1 MQLYREIDIQAI
13 TDKLDQIIDEATN
26 IKKKTL
32 EPTIDECFDVKEV
45 IKDYIMKKKRIIY
58 GGTAY
63 NELIKQKNKSDAI
76 YKENDCKDIE
86 FYTPKPIE
94 DAMELANVLHEKK
107 FKYVQVRQAMHA
119 ETYTIFVN
127 FEQYC
132 DMSYIPNNIFLNMPA
147 ITINGLMYSDPTWI
161 LVDILRQYNDPITS
175 YWRLKDKTFFRA
187 NVLLKNYPLDF
198 KIKKL
203 EEEKTKYDNLKSEI
217 YKQICVFKSLI
228 FVGSVSENYYLT
240 RSTTLITSNL
250 EVISLNYLNDIKIIN
265 KIVEKILGSKYKD
278 IHVNSY
284 KPFFQFRDEH
294 IEWVYDNVILLKV
307 YNSNHKC
314 IPFNTLHIKSNNPEL
329 IDSIQL
335 GGYFT
340 KRSTK
345 RELNKKT
352 IQETSETEEISTEE
366 KTKSDKNTI
375 KIATFMVLFQHVLVD
390 RHYLYINRSDKYKD
404 VESRLGS
411 LLKVRNE
418 YLNSKSLT
426 VIDSSPFKEFII
438 RCSGDTLDQGREFR
452 LGLMRRKA
460 QGARLMFTYD
470 PDGKGKANPPDYK
483 FNNTSGNIDKTDINK
498 IFDK

>member
-1 MQLYREIDIQAI
+1 MELYRDIDIQAI
-13 TDKLDQIIDEATN
+13 TDKLDQIIDESTIIRN
-26 IKKKTL
+26 KTL
-32 EPTIDECFDVKEV
+32 EPTIDECKQVKEV
-45 IKDYIMKKKRIIY
+45 IFDYIMKKKRVVY

-63 NELIKQKNKSDAI
+63 NTLIKQKSKADAI
-76 YKENDCKDIE
+76 YKPTDCKDVE
-86 FYTPKPIE
+86 FYSPKPIE
-94 DAMELANVLHEKK
+94 DIMELANILHEKK
-107 FKYVQVRQAMHA
+107 FKFVQVKQAMHA
-119 ETYTIFVN
+119 ETYTLFVN
-127 FEQYC
+127 FEQQC
-132 DMSYIPNNIFLNMPA
+132 DVSYMPGNIYSNMPVIIVDG
-147 ITINGLMYSDPTWI
+147 ITYSHPNWI

-198 KIKKL
+198 KIKTL
-203 EEEKTKYDNLKSEI
+203 QDENTKHDKFKSEI
-217 YKQICVFKSLI
+217 YKQISVFKSLI

-240 RSTTLITSNL
+240 RSTSIITSNL

-294 IEWVYDNVILLKV
+294 VEWVFENIILLKV

-314 IPFNTLHIKSNNPEL
+314 VPFNTLHIKSNNPEL

-340 KRSTK
+340 KR
-345 RELNKKT
+345 ELNKKT
-352 IQETSETEEISTEE
+352 SNETIQDTSETEEISTKE
-366 KTKSDKNTI
+366 KSTDKNTI

-438 RCSGDTLDQGREFR
+438 RCSGETIDQGREFR

-483 FNNTSGNIDKTDINK
+483 FNNTSGNIDKTDNNK

>member
-1 MQLYREIDIQAI
+1 MELYREIDIQAI

-32 EPTIDECFDVKEV
+32 EPTIDECFQVKEV
-45 IKDYIMKKKRIIY
+45 IKDYIIKKKRIIY

-147 ITINGLMYSDPTWI
+147 ITINGLMYADPTWI

-198 KIKKL
+198 KIQKEK
-203 EEEKTKYDNLKSEI
+203 EEESTKHNNLKLDI
-217 YKQICVFKSLI
+217 YKQIAVFKSLI
-228 FVGSVSENYYLT
+228 FVGSVSETYYLS
-240 RSTTLITSNL
+240 RSNSINTSNL

-265 KIVEKILGSKYKD
+265 NIIEKVIGSKYKD
-278 IHVNSY
+278 IQVNTY

-294 IEWVYDNVILLKV
+294 IEWIYDKVILLKV

-314 IPFNTLHIKSNNPEL
+314 IPFNTLHIKSNNFEL

-335 GGYFT
+335 GGYF
-340 KRSTK
+340 KK
-345 RELNKKT
+345 VNNKKINGGST
-352 IQETSETEEISTEE
+352 NTET
-366 KTKSDKNTI
+366 TI
-375 KIATFMVLFQHVLVD
+375 KIATFMVLFQHILVD
-390 RHYLYINRSDKYKD
+390 RHYLFINRSDKYKD
-404 VESRLGS
+404 IESKLGR
-411 LLKVRNE
+411 LLKVRND
-418 YLNSKSLT
+418 YLTSKSLT

-438 RCSGDTLDQGREFR
+438 RCSGKTIDQGREFR
-452 LGLMRRKA
+452 LGLMKRKS
-460 QGARLMFTYD
+460 QGVRLMFTYD
-470 PDGKGKANPPDYK
+470 PDGKGRASVPEYK
-483 FNNTSGNIDKTDINK
+483 FTNTSGNLDKSDIKK

>member
-1 MQLYREIDIQAI
+1 MELYREIDIQAI
-13 TDKLDQIIDEATN
+13 TDKLDQIIDDAIN

-32 EPTIDECFDVKEV
+32 EPTIDECFEVKEV
-45 IKDYIMKKKRIIY
+45 IKDYIIKKKRIIY

-63 NELIKQKNKSDAI
+63 NELIKQKNKADAI

-94 DAMELANVLHEKK
+94 DAMELANILHEKK

-147 ITINGLMYSDPTWI
+147 ITINGLMYADPTWI

-203 EEEKTKYDNLKSEI
+203 EEDSIKHNNFKSEI
-217 YKQICVFKSLI
+217 YKQISVFKSLI
-228 FVGSVSENYYLT
+228 FVGSIGENYYLT
-240 RSTTLITSNL
+240 RSSSINTSNL
-250 EVISLNYLNDIKIIN
+250 EVISLNYLNDIKLINNII
-265 KIVEKILGSKYKD
+265 EKILGSKYKD

-294 IEWVYDNVILLKV
+294 VEWVYDNVILLKV

-340 KRSTK
+340 KR
-345 RELNKKT
+345 ELIKETNET
-352 IQETSETEEISTEE
+352 IQESNEE
-366 KTKSDKNTI
+366 KSNNKSDKNTI
-375 KIATFMVLFQHVLVD
+375 KIGTFMVLFQHVLVD

-404 VESRLGS
+404 VESKLGS
-411 LLKVRNE
+411 LLKVRND
-418 YLNSKSLT
+418 YLNSKSIT
-426 VIDSSPFKEFII
+426 VVDSSPFKEFII
-438 RCSGDTLDQGREFR
+438 RCSGETIDQGREFR

-470 PDGKGKANPPDYK
+470 PDGKGKANPPEYK
-483 FNNTSGNIDKTDINK
+483 FANTSGNIDKTDIKK
-498 IFDK
+498 IFEK